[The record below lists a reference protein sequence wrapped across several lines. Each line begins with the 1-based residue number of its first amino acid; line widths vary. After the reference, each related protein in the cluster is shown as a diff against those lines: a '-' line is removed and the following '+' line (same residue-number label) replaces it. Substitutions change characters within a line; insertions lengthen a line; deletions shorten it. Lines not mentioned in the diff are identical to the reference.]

1 MVLKYTLSVRFP
13 QRSAHCPC
21 AGQFCVCIK
30 QCRRDVNVSNAC
42 VKLVH
47 PQLTILWK
55 LREHGCARDGAE
67 HGQSMLGLQSLSTW
81 ILPAKIWPNYVA
93 SLNVL
98 LQVKSF
104 TWGTIFVLNGIS
116 LSVQNM
122 EMQNESKHWETM
134 AKDNKGQIWQ
144 EGRKG
149 LKGPKLRG
157 GRESLWRSTSPLK
170 SPFAHSPSRATNAF
184 EWHAIHREL
193 YDLSRLSPSP
203 HPFRHQWQL
212 RYATRLEE
220 ILKTIPC

>member
-1 MVLKYTLSVRFP
+1 MSMCQTRSSAVDNTLKAAWTRLCERRSGTWTKYARPSVT
-13 QRSAHCPC
+13 QHL
-21 AGQFCVCIK
+21 K
-30 QCRRDVNVSNAC
+30 
-42 VKLVH
+42 
-47 PQLTILWK
+47 
-55 LREHGCARDGAE
+55 
-67 HGQSMLGLQSLSTW
+67 
-81 ILPAKIWPNYVA
+81 LPAKKWPNFVA

-116 LSVQNM
+116 LSVHNM
-122 EMQNESKHWETM
+122 EMQNELKHWETM

-184 EWHAIHREL
+184 EWHDIHREL